1 MKMIERT
8 NTTELRKFYLLLA
21 AAIVVMF
28 FGVLPW
34 LFGAARSPMVLYV
47 AGAIAIAGSA
57 LPAMMY
63 PIYQLWM
70 QIARV
75 LGWINSR
82 LLLGFA
88 FYVMVLPIGIIARR
102 LGKLGYKERPAK
114 SPDSY
119 RVTRE
124 RPLTRDDLENPF

>member
-8 NTTELRKFYLLLA
+8 NATELRKFYLLLA
-21 AAIVVMF
+21 AAIAVMF

-47 AGAIAIAGSA
+47 AGAIAIAGTA
-57 LPAMMY
+57 VPAMMY
-63 PIYQLWM
+63 PIYLLWM

-88 FYVMVLPIGIIARR
+88 FYVMVLPIGIVARR
-102 LGKLGYKERPAK
+102 LGKLGYREQPATRPESYRIERDQPLSREDLERP
-114 SPDSY
+114 
-119 RVTRE
+119 
-124 RPLTRDDLENPF
+124 F

>member
-1 MKMIERT
+1 MKTIERT
-8 NTTELRKFYLLLA
+8 NSSELRKFYLLLG
-21 AAIVVMF
+21 AAIAVMF

-34 LFGAARSPMVLYV
+34 LFGAPRAPMVLYV
-47 AGAIAIAGSA
+47 AGAIAIAGTAMPSA
-57 LPAMMY
+57 MY

-102 LGKLGYKERPAK
+102 LGKLGYKERPAEA
-114 SPDSY
+114 PESY
-119 RVTRE
+119 RVIRE